1 MEMIMDFYEIRGDED
16 YLQLNC
22 FDAEDT
28 ALLADVAREGA
39 SIDRTRPIRLVL
51 GDFDKWGEFVE
62 TDFPGRPA
70 YGVTMMS
77 DRAVAALGDMLNASG
92 YLLDTVGETITHYNI
107 YICEQVIDAFDQER
121 SDVELYP
128 DGGVR
133 RIFRYELK
141 ADLLQG
147 RDIFRLKGVLSS
159 VFVSGRFV
167 DLVHQHDLTG
177 LHMTKIWSTETGGL
191 PYQRPKFASGK
202 EEVEKRRLMRAR
214 IAARDA
220 REALLSRR
228 TNV

>member
-1 MEMIMDFYEIRGDED
+1 
-16 YLQLNC
+16 LNC
-22 FDAEDT
+22 FDDEDT
-28 ALLADVAREGA
+28 VSLDVLFRDDA

-51 GDFDKWGEFVE
+51 GDFEKWGEFVE

-70 YGVTMMS
+70 FGVIMMS